1 MQLLNGDC
9 LEIMKE
15 IPDKSVDMILCDPPY
30 GTTSCPWDV
39 IIPFDKMWE
48 QYNRIIKDN
57 GIIALFG
64 SEPFS
69 SLLRCSNLKMFKY
82 DLIWNKNK
90 CGSPGLAKIRPL
102 KIHEI
107 ISIFCNGKGKYNP
120 QMTSGEPY
128 FRKRSGKCRV
138 NSMGYGFAN
147 STKDIVNTGTRYPKS
162 ILNIS
167 RDFSAQQQVHP
178 TQKPVKLMEY
188 LIKTYTDEGDT
199 VLDNCMGSGSVG
211 IACKKLNR
219 KFIGIELDEKYFN
232 LAKDR
237 IENVQV

>member
-15 IPDKSVDMILCDPPY
+15 IPDKSVDMIFCDPPY

-102 KIHEI
+102 KI
-107 ISIFCNGKGKYNP
+107 
-120 QMTSGEPY
+120 
-128 FRKRSGKCRV
+128 
-138 NSMGYGFAN
+138 
-147 STKDIVNTGTRYPKS
+147 
-162 ILNIS
+162 
-167 RDFSAQQQVHP
+167 
-178 TQKPVKLMEY
+178 
-188 LIKTYTDEGDT
+188 
-199 VLDNCMGSGSVG
+199 
-211 IACKKLNR
+211 
-219 KFIGIELDEKYFN
+219 
-232 LAKDR
+232 
-237 IENVQV
+237 